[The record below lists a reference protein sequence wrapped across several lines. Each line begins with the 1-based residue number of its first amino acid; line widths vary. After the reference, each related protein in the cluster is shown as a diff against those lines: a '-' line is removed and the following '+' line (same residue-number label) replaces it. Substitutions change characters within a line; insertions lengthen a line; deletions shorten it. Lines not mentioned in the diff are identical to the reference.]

1 MNSLLTRKTES
12 AGHGKPARKGSLTDR
27 ECRGLQPGQPALQDG
42 RQLSLHALAG
52 GGRVWRYRYRLNGTA
67 GIFTIGRYPQ
77 VSLQAARDLRD
88 LAAAQVRDGTAPI
101 LARRIEQQAQVTSN
115 VRTVGAMTS
124 AMIEDRAARKQGIKG
139 AWVPEYADEVRNL
152 VRRFILAHP
161 IAKLPVET
169 VEPMAIMA
177 LLEAVPDYA
186 RNPVRTILKQMFDR
200 ALAFQQM
207 GDRKFNPVEVIR
219 QEVTPPRSSKPHP
232 AATIEDAR
240 AVLAAFDASTAHPIT
255 KLAHRFIALTALR
268 IGEAAAIRWDW
279 LFDLDGDNPTLILPA
294 EAMKGRQRG
303 HKVALAPQTV
313 SVLRWARRYR
323 RHGEDFVFFA
333 PRHRGDSLC
342 MRAVQIVLKQTAP
355 IPFVPHSWRST
366 FSTLM
371 NEQLDAERLDADEG
385 LDDRAN
391 RAVDLMLAHRP
402 RASSAAEPVYNRAEH
417 LPRRRRIACAWADL
431 LLDGAT
437 DLSGVCGGEM
447 ATVETPAAPVA
458 DVTPIR
464 RAARR

>member
-1 MNSLLTRKTES
+1 MGDISQSGR
-12 AGHGKPARKGSLTDR
+12 GARKGKLTDR

-52 GGRVWRYRYRLNGTA
+52 GGRVWRYRYRLPNGKP
-67 GIFTIGRYPQ
+67 GIFTIGRYPE
-77 VSLQAARDLRD
+77 VGLQAARDFRD
-88 LAAAQVRDGTAPI
+88 LAATQVRDGTAPI

-139 AWVPEYADEVRNL
+139 AWVPEYADEVRSL
-152 VRRFILAHP
+152 VRRFVLAHP

-186 RNPVRTILKQMFDR
+186 RNPVRSILKQMFDR

-219 QEVTPPRSSKPHP
+219 REVTPPRASVPHP
-232 AATIEDAR
+232 FAEIEDAR
-240 AVLAAFDASTAHPIT
+240 AVLAAFEASTAYPIT

-268 IGEAAAIRWDW
+268 LSEAAVIRWDW
-279 LFDLDGDNPTLILPA
+279 LFDLDGENPTLILPA

-303 HKVALAPQTV
+303 HKVPLAPQTV

-355 IPFVPHSWRST
+355 VPFTTHSWRVT

-371 NEQLDAERLDADEG
+371 NERLDADDGDE
-385 LDDRAN
+385 DRKSSK
-391 RAVDLMLAHRP
+391 AVDLMLAHRP
-402 RASSAAEPVYNRAEH
+402 RGVSAVEPIYNRAEH
-417 LPRRRRIACAWADL
+417 LPRRRRVAREWADL
-431 LLDGAT
+431 LLEGAT
-437 DLSGVCGGEM
+437 DLSVVCGGAM
-447 ATVETPAAPVA
+447 ATVEAPAPGAKIRVA
-458 DVTPIR
+458 
-464 RAARR
+464 